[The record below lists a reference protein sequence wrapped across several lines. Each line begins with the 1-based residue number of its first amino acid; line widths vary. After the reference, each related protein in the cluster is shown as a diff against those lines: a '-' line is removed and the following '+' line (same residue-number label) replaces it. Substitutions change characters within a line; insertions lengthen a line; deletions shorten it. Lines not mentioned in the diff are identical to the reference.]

1 MGIVQKQGVRI
12 TLITYLGIIVGAL
25 NTMLIFPRVLGP
37 EKHGL
42 VMLLLSIAT
51 VFTQFVHLGVP
62 NIIIRFYPY
71 FSEKKKFIHRM
82 AFQLPIMALM
92 LFAVFIFLIGDTI
105 FHSYNLNSS
114 LFASHSSYVLPLVIS
129 LVLFEVLVAISRSEL
144 KTVFPSFLREFV
156 LRVSTLVLLGLHF
169 IEYIDFSEFMLFW
182 LGIYALNVAFMSLY
196 LIIKRLIKFNIG
208 WPLIDDRILGKQ
220 MVSYGLVTLLTT
232 SSIILVNR
240 IDVFMLGYY
249 LNLENVAFYSIPL
262 FMATLIQI
270 PARSIMQIGKPLLA
284 KAWEQNDLNE
294 IRELYRKTAL
304 NQMILGSLVFIGI
317 WLNIDD
323 ILMLVPQKYQGVKY
337 VYFFIGLAKLFDVS
351 CGINGGILV
360 TSEKYRYDLFINLLL
375 ICLTL
380 FTNVIFIPE
389 DNFTPFSG
397 IEGAA
402 LATAISIIIYNLVKW
417 YLLKKWFRLQ
427 PFNYKFLLAIAI
439 CLFTLFITSQL
450 SFDFEMLFARIIL
463 KSIFILTVFSGLIL
477 FFRISP
483 DINMLL
489 YRLFNR

>member
-12 TLITYLGIIVGAL
+12 TLITYLGIIIGAL
-25 NTMLIFPRVLGP
+25 NTMLIFPRVLGA

-51 VFTQFVHLGVP
+51 VFTQFIHLGVP
-62 NIIIRFYPY
+62 NILIRFYPY

-92 LFAVFIFLIGDTI
+92 LFSVFIYFIGDTI
-105 FHSYNLNSS
+105 FHSYNLKSS
-114 LFASHSSYVLPLVIS
+114 LFASHSSYILPLVIS

-156 LRVSTLVLLGLHF
+156 LRFSTLVLLGLHF
-169 IEYIDFSEFMLFW
+169 IEFIDFTEFMLFW
-182 LGIYALNVAFMSLY
+182 LGIYALNVAFMSIY
-196 LIIKRLIKFNIG
+196 LTIKRLIKFSIG
-208 WPLIDDRILGKQ
+208 WPLIDDRILVNH

-304 NQMILGSLVFIGI
+304 NQMILGSMVFISI

-323 ILMLVPQKYQGVKY
+323 LLMLVPQKYQGVKY
-337 VYFFIGLAKLFDVS
+337 VYLFIGLAKLFDVS
-351 CGINGGILV
+351 FGINGGILV
-360 TSEKYRYDLFINLLL
+360 TSDKYRYDLFINLLL

-380 FTNVIFIPE
+380 LTNVIFIPIY
-389 DNFTPFSG
+389 G

-402 LATAISIIIYNLVKW
+402 LATAISIIIYNIVKW

-427 PFNYKFLLAIAI
+427 PFNYKFLFAIAV
-439 CLFTLFITSQL
+439 CLFTFFITSLL
-450 SFDFEMLFARIIL
+450 SFDFDMLFTRIIL
-463 KSIFILTVFSGLIL
+463 KSIFILTVFFGLIL

-483 DINMLL
+483 DINTLI
-489 YRLFNR
+489 YRLFDR

>member
-1 MGIVQKQGVRI
+1 MGIVQKQGVQI

-25 NTMLIFPRVLGP
+25 NTMLIFPRVLGA

-92 LFAVFIFLIGDTI
+92 LFALFILIIGDII
-105 FHSYNLNSS
+105 FHTYNLKSS
-114 LFASHSSYVLPLVIS
+114 LFASHSSCVLPLVTS

-169 IEYIDFSEFMLFW
+169 FKYIDFSEFMLFW
-182 LGIYALNVAFMSLY
+182 LGIYALNVAFMSIY
-196 LIIKRLIKFNIG
+196 LIIKRFIKFNIG

-220 MVSYGLVTLLTT
+220 MISYGLVTLLTT
-232 SSIILVNR
+232 SSIIFVNR
-240 IDVFMLGYY
+240 IDLFMLGYY
-249 LNLENVAFYSIPL
+249 LNLENVAYYSIPL

-270 PARSIMQIGKPLLA
+270 PARSIIQIGKPLLA
-284 KAWEQNDLNE
+284 KAWERNDLNE
-294 IRELYRKTAL
+294 IGELYRKTAL

-323 ILMLVPQKYQGVKY
+323 ILLLVPQKYQGVKY

-351 CGINGGILV
+351 YGINGGILV
-360 TSEKYRYDLFINLLL
+360 TSKKYRYDLFINLLL
-375 ICLTL
+375 IGLTL
-380 FTNVIFIPE
+380 FTNVIFIPIY
-389 DNFTPFSG
+389 G

-402 LATAISIIIYNLVKW
+402 IATAISIIIYNFVKW
-417 YLLKKWFRLQ
+417 YLLKKWFRMQ
-427 PFNYKFLLAIAI
+427 PFNYKFLLVITV

-450 SFDFEMLFARIIL
+450 SFDFEMIFARIIL

-477 FFRISP
+477 IFRISP

-489 YRLFNR
+489 NRIINR

>member
-105 FHSYNLNSS
+105 FDSYNLKSS

-156 LRVSTLVLLGLHF
+156 IRVSTLFLLGLHF
-169 IEYIDFSEFMLFW
+169 IEYINFSEFMLFW

-196 LIIKRLIKFNIG
+196 LIIKRFIKFNIG

-270 PARSIMQIGKPLLA
+270 PARSIIQIGKPLLA
-284 KAWEQNDLNE
+284 KAWERNDLNE
-294 IRELYRKTAL
+294 IGELYRKTAL
-304 NQMILGSLVFIGI
+304 NQMILGSLVFTGI

-351 CGINGGILV
+351 FGINGGILV

-375 ICLTL
+375 IGLTL
-380 FTNVIFIPE
+380 FTNVIFIPVY
-389 DNFTPFSG
+389 G

-402 LATAISIIIYNLVKW
+402 IATAISIIIYNFVKW
-417 YLLKKWFRLQ
+417 YLLKKWFCMQ
-427 PFNYKFLLAIAI
+427 PFNYKFLLVITV

-450 SFDFEMLFARIIL
+450 SFDFEMLFVRIIL

-489 YRLFNR
+489 SRLLK

>member
-1 MGIVQKQGVRI
+1 MGIVQKQGIRI
-12 TLITYLGIIVGAL
+12 TLITYLGIIIGAL
-25 NTMLIFPRVLGP
+25 NTMFVFPRVLGP

-51 VFTQFVHLGVP
+51 VFTQFIHLGVP
-62 NIIIRFYPY
+62 HIIIRFYPY
-71 FSEKKKFIHRM
+71 FSVNKKFIHRI
-82 AFQLPIMALM
+82 AFQLPIMALL
-92 LFAVFIFLIGDTI
+92 LFALFIFLVGDSI
-105 FHSYNLNSS
+105 FYSYNLKSS
-114 LFASHSSYVLPLVIS
+114 LFASHSIYVLPLVIS
-129 LVLFEVLVAISRSEL
+129 LVLFEVLIAISRSEL
-144 KTVFPSFLREFV
+144 KTVLPSFLREFV
-156 LRVSTLVLLGLHF
+156 LRIFTLVLLGLHF
-169 IEYIDFSEFMLFW
+169 FEYIDFSQFMLLW
-182 LGIYALNVAFMSLY
+182 LGIYGLNVAFISLY
-196 LIIKRLIKFNIG
+196 LIINRFIKFNVG

-220 MVSYGLVTLLTT
+220 MLSYGLVTLLTT
-232 SSIILVNR
+232 SATILVNR
-240 IDVFMLGYY
+240 IDVLMLGYY
-249 LNLENVAFYSIPL
+249 LNINNIAFYSIPL

-270 PARSIMQIGKPLLA
+270 PARSIIQIGKPLLA
-284 KAWEQNDLNE
+284 KAWERNDLNE
-294 IRELYRKTAL
+294 IGELYRKTAL
-304 NQMILGSLVFIGI
+304 NQMILGSLFFIGI

-375 ICLTL
+375 IGLTL
-380 FTNVIFIPE
+380 FTNVIFIPIY
-389 DNFTPFSG
+389 G

-417 YLLKKWFRLQ
+417 YLLKKWFSLQ
-427 PFNYKFLLAIAI
+427 PFNYKFLLAIAV

-463 KSIFILTVFSGLIL
+463 KSIFILTVFSGFIL

>member
-25 NTMLIFPRVLGP
+25 NTMLIFPRVLGA

-71 FSEKKKFIHRM
+71 FSKKKKFIHRM

-92 LFAVFIFLIGDTI
+92 LFAVFIFLLGDTI
-105 FHSYNLNSS
+105 FHSYNLKSS

-156 LRVSTLVLLGLHF
+156 IRVATLVLLGLYF
-169 IEYIDFSEFMLFW
+169 IKYIDFSEFMLFW

-196 LIIKRLIKFNIG
+196 LIMKRFIKFNIG

-220 MVSYGLVTLLTT
+220 MLIYGMVTLLTT
-232 SSIILVNR
+232 SATILVNR

-284 KAWEQNDLNE
+284 KAWERNDLNE
-294 IRELYRKTAL
+294 IRHLYRKTAL

-323 ILMLVPQKYQGVKY
+323 ILLLVPEKYQGVRY

-360 TSEKYRYDLFINLLL
+360 TSDKYRYDLFINLLL
-375 ICLTL
+375 IGLTL
-380 FTNVIFIPE
+380 FTNVIFIPIY
-389 DNFTPFSG
+389 G

-427 PFNYKFLLAIAI
+427 PFNYKFLLAIVVCFI
-439 CLFTLFITSQL
+439 TLFITSQL
-450 SFDFEMLFARIIL
+450 SFDFEILIIRILL
-463 KSIFILTVFSGLIL
+463 KSIFIFTFFSGLML
-477 FFRISP
+477 FFRVSP

-489 YRLFNR
+489 YRLLKR